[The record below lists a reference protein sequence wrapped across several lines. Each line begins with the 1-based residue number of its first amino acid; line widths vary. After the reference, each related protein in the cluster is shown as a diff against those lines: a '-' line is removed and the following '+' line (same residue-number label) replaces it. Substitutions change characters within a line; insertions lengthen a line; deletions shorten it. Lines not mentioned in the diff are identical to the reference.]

1 MASLTR
7 RQQDIVSVS
16 IELISRKGIQEL
28 TIRNLARELGITE
41 PAIYRHFAG
50 KTEILAAMLEY
61 LHSDVVAMFEH
72 VGTEG
77 SALSR
82 LESYY
87 RMLLE
92 RLASSPAAA
101 AVVFSDEAFMNEER
115 LTSVVRTLMER
126 GINNTRELL
135 QQAFDNKEIRRDQYL
150 NADDLAV
157 LLLGGIRLLVRRW
170 HMDKQSGDLR
180 SDGLRVL
187 RSFLGLVEHRD
198 EDVKPSPASRAEP
211 GRAGRK

>member
-1 MASLTR
+1 MAGLTR
-7 RQQDIVSVS
+7 RQQEIVAVS

-50 KTEILAAMLEY
+50 KTEILTAMLEY
-61 LHSDVVAMFEH
+61 LHSDIVAVFDH
-72 VGTEG
+72 AGTDG

-82 LESYY
+82 LERSF
-87 RMLLE
+87 RLLLE
-92 RLASSPAAA
+92 RLESSPAAA

-115 LTSVVRTLMER
+115 LSLVVRRLMER

-135 QQAFDNKEIRRDQYL
+135 QQAFDNNEIRRDQHL

-157 LLLGGIRLLVRRW
+157 LLLGGIRLVVRRW
-170 HMDKQSGDLR
+170 HMDKQGGDLR

-187 RSFLGLVEHRD
+187 KSFLGLV
-198 EDVKPSPASRAEP
+198 AENNP
-211 GRAGRK
+211 MVPEGTSIGG